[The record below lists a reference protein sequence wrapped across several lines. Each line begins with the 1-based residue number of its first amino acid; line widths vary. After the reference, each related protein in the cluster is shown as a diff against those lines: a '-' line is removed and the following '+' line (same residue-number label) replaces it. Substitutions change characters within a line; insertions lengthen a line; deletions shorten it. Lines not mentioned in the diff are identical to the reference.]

1 MGNEQVVL
9 FVVFVI
15 LCVGL
20 IIGLPVPFAFGA
32 ALIYLGYFAD
42 TEVSTFLSGGHWRMN
57 SIVLLAIPLFILAG
71 SIMNRGRI
79 AEPLV
84 DIASITLGRVKGG
97 LSASAVFASAVFGS
111 ISGSAA
117 ATLTCIGSVMLPRL
131 EKANYPKGFSA
142 ALIANAAP
150 LGLLIPPSSIQII
163 YAWITRQSVLKCFLA
178 TVVPGLILILLLVVV
193 NFVLMR
199 IHDKVKVEPRPE
211 NFVREVRKRTVYA
224 SPALLMPVIILG
236 GIYGGIMTP
245 TEAAGIAVLCA
256 LPIGFLVYRGL
267 NWQTFRVAVIEA
279 SITTGAVMVM
289 FFMVMIVSRLLV
301 FEDIPGLA
309 QQFVYSLSENPIVIL
324 LMINLLLV
332 VIGMLMD
339 DVSGVLLA
347 APLLL
352 PMVQD
357 IGIDPIQF
365 AAIIGVNLGMGNI
378 TPPTAP
384 LLYLGARVGSTSV
397 NSMLKPTMI
406 MILFAW
412 IPTLL
417 LVTFVPSLSL
427 WLPEVVLGR

>member
-1 MGNEQVVL
+1 MVL
-9 FVVFVI
+9 LAVFLI
-15 LCVGL
+15 LCIGL

-84 DIASITLGRVKGG
+84 DMAALIFGRIKGG

-117 ATLTCIGSVMLPRL
+117 ATLTCIGGVMLPRL

-142 ALIANAAP
+142 ALISNAAP

-178 TVVPGLILILLLVVV
+178 TVVPGLILITLLIVV
-193 NFVLMR
+193 NFIMMHRQKGVE
-199 IHDKVKVEPRPE
+199 VEPEPE

-224 SPALLMPVIILG
+224 TPALLMPVIILG

-245 TEAAGIAVLCA
+245 TESAGIAVLCA
-256 LPIGFLVYRGL
+256 LPIGFLIYRGL
-267 NWQTFRVAVIEA
+267 NWKSFKDAVIEA

-301 FEDIPGLA
+301 FEDIPRLA
-309 QQFVYSLSENPIVIL
+309 QEFVYSISENPIVIL

-332 VIGMLMD
+332 AIGMLMD
-339 DVSGVLLA
+339 DVSGVLLS

-417 LVTFVPSLSL
+417 LATFVPSLSL
-427 WLPEVVLGR
+427 WLPEFVLGR